1 MAHPDCG
8 LVGAWGYAALVA
20 RREPHH
26 GPRVLVVAL
35 LRTFFRAEEGEP
47 AAGQL
52 DLSVPDGDNYIAVGW
67 AS

>member
-8 LVGAWGYAALVA
+8 HLGAWGYAALVA

-35 LRTFFRAEEGEP
+35 LHTIFRPERTEF
-47 AAGQL
+47 AAGL
-52 DLSVPDGDNYIAVGW
+52 LALSVPDGDNYIAVGW
-67 AS
+67 DA